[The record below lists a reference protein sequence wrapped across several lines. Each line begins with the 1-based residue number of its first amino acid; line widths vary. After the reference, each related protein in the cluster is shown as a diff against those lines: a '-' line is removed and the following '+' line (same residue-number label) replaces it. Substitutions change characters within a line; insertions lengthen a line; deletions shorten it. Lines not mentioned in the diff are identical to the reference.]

1 MPKDMP
7 YIRIKETIEKL
18 DIKSLK
24 EFLPVDIY
32 SDESLGNSVS
42 LSIKFTF
49 QDDSKT
55 LEDEEIVSI
64 MDSILRAL
72 KENLGIGLR

>member
-1 MPKDMP
+1 M
-7 YIRIKETIEKL
+7 
-18 DIKSLK
+18 
-24 EFLPVDIY
+24 
-32 SDESLGNSVS
+32 S

-55 LEDEEIVSI
+55 LEDEEIVAI